1 VVIVKDFIML
11 PLRSCWGSFCV
22 VMPFIRH
29 RPPRGWGRLQP
40 GSGSDA
46 FQQRGYFGDEPS
58 SALAGQSVLVCADNN
73 DITGTPSLQN
83 NKRLCSVTGSTPAQ
97 RIDVVTTDETIG
109 AGYAAQVLGV
119 FNIVERYG

>member
-1 VVIVKDFIML
+1 M
-11 PLRSCWGSFCV
+11 
-22 VMPFIRH
+22 
-29 RPPRGWGRLQP
+29 
-40 GSGSDA
+40 
-46 FQQRGYFGDEPS
+46 PS
-58 SALAGQSVLVCADNN
+58 SNVDISVTNRVRLWPGQSVLVCADNN

-97 RIDVVTTDETIG
+97 RIDAVTTDETIG